1 MNLLTQISDLHFPAD
16 LPPTLLHVI
25 QRFDRPLVADISAAT
40 REAVEQSGLLALA
53 QPGDSVAVG
62 VGSRGIASQPQ
73 VLRAVIERLR
83 EAGLEPFITP
93 AMGSH
98 AGATVEGQTE
108 MLANLGVTPE
118 TVGAAVRATMEV
130 TEIGRVPDGPAI
142 YQDVVTAAADHVLLV
157 NRVKPHTSFRSD
169 IESGLAKMA
178 VVGLGKQR
186 GAAALHA
193 GGPDW
198 LTRHIAPA
206 AKLYAERTN
215 LRGGIALVENG
226 YDETAEIVGLTV
238 DEFGD
243 ARERELLQQAKSLMP
258 SLPFSAIEVLALR
271 EIGKN
276 ISGTGMDTNI
286 VGRVRIPRQSDESFG
301 GPDIA
306 IIAVLDLTEATHG
319 NAYGIGLA
327 NVTTA
332 RVAEQVDWQ
341 AVYTN
346 AGTSGM
352 LGMWRAHLP
361 VTMADDQRALQM
373 AARGCGYPPE
383 SARWVFMENTLSLG
397 EMWVSNSLR
406 AEVEAHERLSIEG
419 EVALEFGEDGAMRSP
434 WSLPS

>member
-1 MNLLTQISDLHFPAD
+1 MNLFTQIPDLHFPAE
-16 LPPTLLHVI
+16 LPPTLLHI
-25 QRFDRPLVADISAAT
+25 TQRFDRPLVADIAAAA
-40 REAVEQSGLLALA
+40 RAAVEQSGLLALA

-62 VGSRGIASQPQ
+62 VGSRGIANQPQ

-83 EAGLEPFITP
+83 AAKLEPFITP

-98 AGATVEGQTE
+98 AGATVDGQVE
-108 MLANLGVTPE
+108 MLANLGVTRE
-118 TVGAAVRATMEV
+118 TVGAEVRATMAV
-130 TEIGRVPDGPAI
+130 QEIGRLPDGPAI
-142 YQDVVTAAADHVLLV
+142 FQDEITAAADHVLLV
-157 NRVKPHTSFRSD
+157 NRVKPHTSFRGD

-198 LTRHIAPA
+198 LTHHIAPA
-206 AKLYAERTN
+206 AKIYAKQTN
-215 LRGGIALVENG
+215 LRGGIALVENA

-238 DEFGD
+238 DEIGD
-243 ARERELLQQAKSLMP
+243 ARERALLERAKSLMP
-258 SLPFSAIEVLALR
+258 SLPFPEIEVLVLR

-286 VGRVRIPRQSDESFG
+286 VGRVRVPRQNDDAFG

-306 IIAVLDLTEATHG
+306 VIAVLDLTEATHG
-319 NAYGIGLA
+319 NAYGMGLA

-332 RVAEQVDWQ
+332 RVAEQIDWQ

-373 AARGCGYPPE
+373 AARGCGHPAQT
-383 SARWVFMENTLSLG
+383 ARWVFIENTLSLS
-397 EMWVSNSLR
+397 EPWVSESLR

-419 EVALEFGEDGAMRSP
+419 EVALEFGEDGAMRKP
-434 WSLPS
+434 WTLV

>member
-1 MNLLTQISDLHFPAD
+1 MNLLTQIPDLHFPAD
-16 LPPTLLHVI
+16 LPSTLLHVT
-25 QRFDRPLVADISAAT
+25 QRFERPLVNDITAAA
-40 REAVEQSGLLALA
+40 RAAVEQSGLLALA

-62 VGSRGIASQPQ
+62 VGSRGIANQPP
-73 VLRAVIERLR
+73 VLRAVIKRLR
-83 EAGLEPFITP
+83 EAELAPFITP

-98 AGATVEGQTE
+98 AGATVEGQVE
-108 MLANLGVTPE
+108 MLANLGVTRE
-118 TVGAAVRATMEV
+118 TVGAEVRATMEV
-130 TEIGRVPDGPAI
+130 TEIGRLPGGPAI
-142 YQDVVTAAADHVLLV
+142 FQDAVTAAADHVLLV
-157 NRVKPHTSFRSD
+157 NRVKPHTSFRGE

-206 AKLYAERTN
+206 ARLYAERTN
-215 LRGGIALVENG
+215 LRGGIALVENA
-226 YDETAEIVGLTV
+226 YDETAEIVGLTAN
-238 DEFGD
+238 EIGD
-243 ARERELLQQAKSLMP
+243 AREQRLLARAKSLMP
-258 SLPFSAIEVLALR
+258 SLPFPEIEVLVLR

-286 VGRVRIPRQSDESFG
+286 VGRVRIPRQSDEGFG

-332 RVAEQVDWQ
+332 RVAAQVDWQ

-361 VTMADDQRALQM
+361 LTMADDQRALQM
-373 AARGCGYPPE
+373 AARGCGYPAE
-383 SARWVFMENTLSLG
+383 TARWLFIENTLSLG
-397 EMWVSNSLR
+397 ELWVSGSLR
-406 AEVEAHERLSIEG
+406 AEVEAHERLSIEE
-419 EVALEFGEDGAMRSP
+419 EVALDFGEQGAMGSP
-434 WSLPS
+434 WGLK

>member
-1 MNLLTQISDLHFPAD
+1 MNLLTQILDLDFPAE
-16 LPPTLLHVI
+16 LPPTLLHI
-25 QRFDRPLVADISAAT
+25 RQRFERPLVGDIPAAA
-40 REAVEQSGLLALA
+40 RAAVAQSGLLALA

-62 VGSRGIASQPQ
+62 VGSRGIANQPQ
-73 VLRAVIERLR
+73 ILRAVVQRLR
-83 EAGLEPFITP
+83 EAELEPFITP

-98 AGATVEGQTE
+98 AGATVDGQVE
-108 MLANLGVTPE
+108 MLANLGVTQE
-118 TVGAAVRATMEV
+118 SVGAEVRATMAV
-130 TEIGRVPDGPAI
+130 TEIGRLAEGPTLF
-142 YQDVVTAAADHVLLV
+142 QDEVTAAADHVLLV
-157 NRVKPHTSFRSD
+157 NRVKPHTSFRGE

-186 GAAALHA
+186 GAASLHA
-193 GGPDW
+193 GGPAW

-215 LRGGIALVENG
+215 LRGGIAIVENG
-226 YDETAEIVGLTV
+226 YDETAEIVGLAAA
-238 DEFGD
+238 EMGG
-243 ARERELLQQAKSLMP
+243 AREEELLRRAKSLMP
-258 SLPFSAIEVLALR
+258 SLPFPEIEVLVLR

-286 VGRVRIPRQSDESFG
+286 VGRVRIPRQSDEAFG

-332 RVAEQVDWQ
+332 RVAAPIDWQ

-361 VTMADDQRALQM
+361 VTMADDRRALQM
-373 AARGCGYPPE
+373 AARGCGHPAQT
-383 SARWVFMENTLSLG
+383 ARWVLIENTLSLG
-397 EMWVSNSLR
+397 ELWVSPSLR
-406 AEVEAHERLSIEG
+406 GAVEAHERLSLEG
-419 EVALEFGEDGAMRSP
+419 EVALDFGEDGAMRSP
-434 WSLPS
+434 WSLA

>member
-1 MNLLTQISDLHFPAD
+1 MNLLSQISDLHFPAD
-16 LPPTLLHVI
+16 LPPTLLRVT
-25 QRFDRPLVADISAAT
+25 QRFDRPLVGDIPAAAHA
-40 REAVEQSGLLALA
+40 AVEQSGLLAVA

-62 VGSRGIASQPQ
+62 VGSRGIANQPQ

-83 EAGLEPFITP
+83 EAKLQPFITP

-98 AGATVEGQTE
+98 AGATVDGQIE
-108 MLANLGVTPE
+108 MLANLGVTRE
-118 TVGAAVRATMEV
+118 TVGANVRATMEV
-130 TEIGRVPDGPAI
+130 QEIGRLPDGPAI
-142 YQDVVTAAADHVLLV
+142 FQDGVTAAADHVLLV
-157 NRVKPHTSFRSD
+157 NRVKPHTSFRGD

-193 GGPDW
+193 GGPAW

-215 LRGGIALVENG
+215 LRGGIALIENG
-226 YDETAEIVGLTV
+226 YDETAEIVGLTAG
-238 DEFGD
+238 EIGD
-243 ARERELLQQAKSLMP
+243 ARERALLARAKSLMP
-258 SLPFSAIEVLALR
+258 SLPFPEIEVLVLR

-286 VGRVRIPRQSDESFG
+286 VGRVRIPRQSDEAFG

-306 IIAVLDLTEATHG
+306 VIAVLDLTEATHG

-332 RVAEQVDWQ
+332 RVAARIDWR

-352 LGMWRAHLP
+352 LGMLRAHLP
-361 VTMADDQRALQM
+361 LTMADDQRALQM
-373 AARGCGYPPE
+373 AARGCGYPAE
-383 SARWVFMENTLSLG
+383 QARWVFIENTLSLG
-397 EMWVSNSLR
+397 ELWVSESLR
-406 AEVEAHERLSIEG
+406 GEVEAHERLSIEG
-419 EVALEFGEDGAMRSP
+419 EVALEFGEDGAMRKP
-434 WSLPS
+434 WTLV